1 MREQAR
7 ALNTGMAESP
17 KKPLSRRKARRKAFE
32 LLFELEQHPGVTIED
47 LLTRTFEEN
56 LFTSEDEEDGVIV
69 GEFNKSNRDFVYSA
83 CRLVA
88 GNMTTLDEILMK
100 YPHEWRFDRIG
111 APERTILRMSLA
123 ELLYMDTPFKI
134 AINEALDLTKLYGEA
149 ESNRFINGIL
159 GGVVRDL
166 DTLKEQYAL

>member
-1 MREQAR
+1 
-7 ALNTGMAESP
+7 MAESQ
-17 KKPLSRRKARRKAFE
+17 KNPLSRRKARRKAFE
-32 LLFELEQHPGVTIED
+32 LLFELGQHQGVTIED
-47 LLTRTFEEN
+47 LLKRTFEEN
-56 LFTSEDEEDGVIV
+56 LFTADDEVEGLVI
-69 GEFNKSNRDFVYSA
+69 GEMGPSNLEFIYTM

-88 GNMTTLDEILMK
+88 ANLVILDEILQK

-111 APERTILRMSLA
+111 APERTILRMALA

-134 AINEALDLTKLYGEA
+134 AINEALDLTKLYGES
-149 ESNRFINGIL
+149 ESNRFLNGIL